1 MSGDAPSS
9 PSYAH
14 LTELTDHHGIFE
26 HSFHDTAR
34 REHGYCVD
42 DVARALI
49 VVVRE
54 PDQTPLLA
62 GHTETY
68 LRFLEGALS
77 VDGLSRNRMT
87 ASGEWVDAP
96 GLGDWW
102 GRSVWALGVATAQ
115 APLRSTRERARHAF
129 DVAASRRSP
138 HMRAMVFATLG
149 AAEVLRAHSRNH
161 AARALL
167 LAGVAMIPRASNQV
181 WPWPEARMSYG
192 NASIPEALIAAGQAV
207 DDIRLIERGLALLR
221 FLLEV
226 ETTPGHL
233 SVTGSAGR
241 DPSQQ
246 GPLFDQQPIEV
257 AAIAD
262 ACARAFDLTHDPAWL
277 DGVKQCWDWFTG
289 INDSGT
295 EMYDE
300 ENGAGFDGLEAHGRN
315 ENRGAE
321 STLAALATYQ
331 QARRL
336 EQLRRATVTR

>member
-14 LTELTDHHGIFE
+14 LTALTDHHGIFE

-54 PDQTPLLA
+54 PDQTLLLA
-62 GHTETY
+62 NHTETY
-68 LRFLEGALS
+68 LRFLEAALS
-77 VDGLSRNRMT
+77 VDGLSHNRMT

-129 DVAASRRSP
+129 DAAASRRSP
-138 HMRAMVFATLG
+138 HLRAMVFATLG
-149 AAEVLRAHSRNH
+149 AAEVLRAHPRDR

-167 LAGVAMIPRASNQV
+167 LAGVAMIPPTPNQL

-226 ETTPGHL
+226 ESAPGHL

-241 DPSQQ
+241 DPSQP

-277 DGVKQCWDWFTG
+277 AGVKQSWDWFTG

-295 EMYDE
+295 EMYDKE
-300 ENGAGFDGLEAHGRN
+300 SGAGFDGLEAHGRN

-321 STLAALATYQ
+321 STLAALTTYQ